1 MTPDDN
7 YPGPVHGVPASRE
20 PLSDEGAITHAA
32 SGPPARAQ
40 PLSPVP
46 ADALSVSG
54 QVRLPDG
61 RPVPGAAV
69 TVTEPGTGRQ
79 AGAARTLPGGTFQ
92 VDLAAGGTYL
102 MIVSAPGRRPAAEVI
117 TVDGLPVRRHVILAG
132 SGVLAGTARITETG
146 EVAGGVLVTLT
157 DAQGQVVATSAT
169 AADGTYRVEGLEAGD
184 YTLVGMLSAK
194 EPVARA
200 VTVPGTEDLAFASR
214 GYRVTALVTGAGGAP
229 FAGAVVILTAS
240 GGAVATGVSDGQGL
254 VVFED
259 IPADSYTLAA
269 EGWGPGVT
277 VARAE
282 PGRVARAD
290 IRLSPPSAGADDEP
304 GAWLLTETRFS
315 PAAR

>member
-1 MTPDDN
+1 MTPDDS
-7 YPGPVHGVPASRE
+7 YPGPVHGVPASRT
-20 PLSDEGAITHAA
+20 PLGDEAGMRLA
-32 SGPPARAQ
+32 SGPAGGISAGSGPAGLAW
-40 PLSPVP
+40 
-46 ADALSVSG
+46 SVSG

-79 AGAARTLPGGTFQ
+79 AGATRTLPGGMFQ

-117 TVDGLPVRRHVILAG
+117 TVDGLPLRRDVILAG

-146 EVAGGVLVTLT
+146 EAAAGVLVTLT
-157 DAQGQVVATSAT
+157 DAQGQVVATGVT
-169 AADGTYRVEGLEAGD
+169 AADGTYRLDGLEAGD

-200 VTVPGTEDLAFASR
+200 VSVPGTEDLSFASP
-214 GYRVTALVTGAGGAP
+214 GYRVTALVTGPDGTP
-229 FAGAVVILTAS
+229 FAGAVVILAGP
-240 GGAVATGVSDGQGL
+240 GGAVATGISDGQGL
-254 VVFED
+254 VAFED

-282 PGRVARAD
+282 PGRVVRAD
-290 IRLSPPSAGADDEP
+290 IRLAPPSAGAEDEP

>member
-1 MTPDDN
+1 MTPDDS
-7 YPGPVHGVPASRE
+7 YPGAVHGVPASRT
-20 PLSDEGAITHAA
+20 PLGDEAGGIRTTGGQPAA
-32 SGPPARAQ
+32 RP
-40 PLSPVP
+40 
-46 ADALSVSG
+46 SVSG

-79 AGAARTLPGGTFQ
+79 AGATRTLPGGMFQ

-102 MIVSAPGRRPAAEVI
+102 LIVSSPGRRPAAEVI
-117 TVDGLPVRRHVILAG
+117 TVDGLPLRRDVILAG

-146 EVAGGVLVTLT
+146 ETAPGVLVTLT
-157 DAQGQVVATSAT
+157 DAQGQVVATGVT
-169 AADGTYRVEGLEAGD
+169 AADGTYRLDGLEAGD

-200 VTVPGTEDLAFASR
+200 VSVPGTEDLAFASP
-214 GYRVTALVTGAGGAP
+214 GYRVTALVTGPGGAP
-229 FAGAVVILTAS
+229 FAGAVVILAGH
-240 GGAVATGVSDGQGL
+240 GGAVATGISDGQGL

-269 EGWGPGVT
+269 EGWGPGVA

-290 IRLSPPSAGADDEP
+290 IRLAPPSAGAGAEDEP
-304 GAWLLTETRFS
+304 GAWLLAEARLS
-315 PAAR
+315 PTGR